1 MLQANLAAV
10 KQATE
15 KAKSIATHI
24 SDPVLLSHEPL
35 VSGVLAQISGE
46 HEAAQKHFKRC
57 VDLLDDADIRIPWK
71 VFGHDP
77 AVLALGFSSL
87 SAWMLG
93 FPDEAR
99 IRVVGCLRRS
109 EAVGAALALANGFDF
124 ALSVEQFQRDGIAAR
139 SFADYLSA
147 CADKY
152 GIAYTYMR
160 PVAARNW
167 LLIQAGDVE
176 QAVTGLTRDIA
187 SAREQRANLYSS
199 LSLTTLAEAHL
210 ANGTTADGLA
220 IADEAL
226 DIANGGERVWEAET
240 YRIKGEL
247 LRLESKDSAAEDC
260 FRASLKVAA
269 SQSAL
274 SLELRAATSLAR
286 LLADTG
292 RDSESRQMLENTL
305 GRFTEGFETA
315 DWHDAN
321 SLLNTL

>member
-1 MLQANLAAV
+1 M
-10 KQATE
+10 
-15 KAKSIATHI
+15 
-24 SDPVLLSHEPL
+24 
-35 VSGVLAQISGE
+35 
-46 HEAAQKHFKRC
+46 
-57 VDLLDDADIRIPWK
+57 
-71 VFGHDP
+71 
-77 AVLALGFSSL
+77 
-87 SAWMLG
+87 
-93 FPDEAR
+93 
-99 IRVVGCLRRS
+99 
-109 EAVGAALALANGFDF
+109 
-124 ALSVEQFQRDGIAAR
+124 
-139 SFADYLSA
+139 
-147 CADKY
+147 
-152 GIAYTYMR
+152 
-160 PVAARNW
+160 
-167 LLIQAGDVE
+167 
-176 QAVTGLTRDIA
+176 TGLTRDIA
-187 SAREQRANLYSS
+187 SARERRANLYSS

-210 ANGTTADGLA
+210 ANGTIADGLA

-247 LRLESKDSAAEDC
+247 LRLESKESAAEDC

-315 DWHDAN
+315 DLQDAN